1 MNSPYMGKFRVSQEF
16 KGAAV
21 HDGLDLVGIDSK
33 EVHCV
38 VSGTVIFCGWEN
50 SGNHKQGFGR
60 YVKVQAAN
68 GDIWYYGHLSDI
80 RVKAGQDVRVTDV
93 LGTEG
98 STGHSTGS
106 HLHICCRPNGIKAK
120 AKDVS
125 ELLKIPNAK
134 GTYDDGY
141 LAKMTG
147 ATTGN
152 EAEFLVKITCDKLN
166 VRADAG
172 INNKGVGTVSKDE
185 VFTIIETKKIGSVEW
200 GRLKSGTGWISLK
213 APYSKR
219 I

>member
-1 MNSPYMGKFRVSQEF
+1 MNSPYMGEFRVSQEF

-21 HDGLDLVGIDSK
+21 HDGLDLVGVDSK

-50 SGNHKQGFGR
+50 PQNHGQGFGK

-80 RVKAGQDVRVTDV
+80 RVKAGQEVRVTDV

-125 ELLKIPNAK
+125 ELLRIPNEK

-141 LAKMTG
+141 LAKLT
-147 ATTGN
+147 
-152 EAEFLVKITCDKLN
+152 EAGESVHTVKKRESLWKIAAKYLGDGTRYPEIMKLN
-166 VRADAG
+166 DLSSDKIYAG
-172 INNKGVGTVSKDE
+172 MT
-185 VFTIIETKKIGSVEW
+185 
-200 GRLKSGTGWISLK
+200 L
-213 APYSKR
+213 R
-219 I
+219 IPEK